1 MIRAYLECKIVAAER
16 AQLFDSD
23 GLSGKQPAIY
33 VGKTAGP
40 VEPFGGY
47 DTRDVE
53 GAGSAPAAM
62 CEFDQN
68 MMGGEA
74 EAMCGRN
81 AIEKLLNVLFSAARM

>member
-1 MIRAYLECKIVAAER
+1 MIRDYLECKIVAAER

-33 VGKTAGP
+33 VGEPAAL

-47 DTRDVE
+47 GARDVE

-62 CEFDQN
+62 GEFDQD

-74 EAMCGRN
+74 EAMCGWN
-81 AIEKLLNVLFSAARM
+81 AIEELVNVLFSAART